1 MEIIKLE
8 QPDVSALE
16 NLKAKAWSVAD
27 KEHYGEIL
35 PNFFKEEFTLLAKEG
50 EEVIGYITIICDSGV
65 AQIEP
70 LMVDPDRKGQGIG
83 SLLLQEAEIDY
94 IRGVNSNFILR
105 NLLMRGL
112 VERIEHE
119 TDKRSL
125 KYRPTFELLSFLGI
139 GSVEEL
145 PEYETTRAEIEARK
159 EASKKEDL
167 RETGQSTTEA

>member
-1 MEIIKLE
+1 MTEASARSGPFSCFSTSSWIAGLE
-8 QPDVSALE
+8 TLSIVLYLGPVSR
-16 NLKAKAWSVAD
+16 S
-27 KEHYGEIL
+27 
-35 PNFFKEEFTLLAKEG
+35 
-50 EEVIGYITIICDSGV
+50 
-65 AQIEP
+65 
-70 LMVDPDRKGQGIG
+70 
-83 SLLLQEAEIDY
+83 EIDY